1 MTATQI
7 LERRIIHQLLQDP
20 ADAASGGDARIL
32 ADRLIRGLAA
42 GVSVVMLLSWV
53 PGLAWLALGAA
64 TVWALGVR

>member
-7 LERRIIHQLLQDP
+7 LERRIIHQLLHAP
-20 ADAASGGDARIL
+20 ADATPGGDARIW
-32 ADRLIRGLAA
+32 ADRLIRGIAA
-42 GVSVVMLLSWV
+42 GASLVVLLSWV

>member
-7 LERRIIHQLLQDP
+7 LERRIIHQLLQAP
-20 ADAASGGDARIL
+20 AETTPGGDAGIL

-42 GVSVVMLLSWV
+42 GASLVVLLSWV
-53 PGLAWLALGAA
+53 PGLAWLGLGAA